1 MMSDFLWQSGQ
12 TVVMTGDSITDCGR
26 FGDPQGLGH
35 GYVRQT
41 VGLVRAR
48 YPERRLNIINT
59 GISGHCT
66 DDLQGRWQADVLDH
80 RPDWVTIMIG
90 INDLHRTKDN
100 VKDLPPAVFETRYRD
115 LLAQTAAS
123 GARIVVIDPFFMCL
137 GDCADAYCAN
147 VLERLPG
154 YLAVTEKLA
163 AEFGALHVRTQDA
176 WRRVLSVYPAKTWCD
191 EPVHPNADGHY
202 VMANALLETLGF

>member
-1 MMSDFLWQSGQ
+1 MGEFVWQAGQ

-48 YPERRLNIINT
+48 YPERAIKIINT

-66 DDLQGRWQADVLDH
+66 DDLQARWQADVLDH
-80 RPDWVTIMIG
+80 KPDWVTIMIG
-90 INDLHRTKDN
+90 INDLHRTNDN
-100 VKDLPPAVFETRYRD
+100 VKHLPADEYEKRYRD
-115 LLAQTAAS
+115 LLTQTAAA
-123 GARIVVIDPFFMCL
+123 GAGIVLIDPFFMCL
-137 GDCADAYCAN
+137 GDCADAYCSD
-147 VLERLPG
+147 VLGRLPG
-154 YLAVTEKLA
+154 YLAAVEKLA
-163 AEFGALHVRTQDA
+163 GEFGALHVKTQAA
-176 WRRVLSVYPAKTWCD
+176 WESVLRVYPASNWCD

-202 VMANALLETLGF
+202 VMANALLEVLGF